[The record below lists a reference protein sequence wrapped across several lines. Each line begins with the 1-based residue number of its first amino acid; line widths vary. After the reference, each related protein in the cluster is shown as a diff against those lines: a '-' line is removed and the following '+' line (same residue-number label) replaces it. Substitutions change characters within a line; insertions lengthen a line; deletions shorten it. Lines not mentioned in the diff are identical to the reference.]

1 MAEQTLSEET
11 GGRRSRRG
19 VVCRGT
25 MELKESEEAFT
36 RCQPIDKGWTWRLW
50 NLPRPGESV
59 ASSSE
64 GACGN
69 KVVSRRLAR
78 VGNGWG
84 CDARRSECMNE
95 SVWLM
100 VWYVLRLDEMR
111 RRHREPCKGNTIA
124 HCCDGSC

>member
-1 MAEQTLSEET
+1 VVLSAVVMAEQTLSEET

-69 KVVSRRLAR
+69 KVVSRRLAKALVVTSGEQTISKSWEWLGLRCETKR
-78 VGNGWG
+78 VYERECVVDGMV
-84 CDARRSECMNE
+84 CSET
-95 SVWLM
+95 
-100 VWYVLRLDEMR
+100 R
-111 RRHREPCKGNTIA
+111 
-124 HCCDGSC
+124 